1 MMVRDVQRDRLP
13 TDRSA
18 TGADT
23 AVVTAV
29 VTVAVAVSL
38 VAPG

>member
-1 MMVRDVQRDRLP
+1 MVRDVQRDRLP

-23 AVVTAV
+23 AVVT
-29 VTVAVAVSL
+29 VAVAVSL